1 MHRDMRGV
9 GDEPA
14 VAIED
19 GAGEV
24 EPLLDVDRARG
35 VLQRIAHLLGDRGE
49 ALVEHF
55 EQHRIDAGAERAPR
69 LAFASTRVSSKWF
82 FAVTSACQCGSTTTV

>member
-9 GDEPA
+9 GDEAPGG
-14 VAIED
+14 IEN

-35 VLQRIAHLLGDRGE
+35 VLQRIAHLLGDGRE
-49 ALVEHF
+49 ELVEHF
-55 EQHRIDAGAERAPR
+55 EQHRVWLGIERRAR
-69 LAFASTRVSSKWF
+69 RAARRR
-82 FAVTSACQCGSTTTV
+82 G